1 MSTGD
6 QTVGM
11 QGDALVSLANN
22 MRISAD
28 VVKGEVPGVAANMVA
43 PGDTGVAYKTQGD
56 AIHAGLEAVQ
66 QWLNDWSEATQ
77 LTGDA
82 MGQTV
87 VEMSTVD
94 KENSD
99 NTRQAAS

>member
-22 MRISAD
+22 MRTSAE
-28 VVKGEVPGVAANMVA
+28 VVKGQVQGVAGNMVGPA
-43 PGDTGVAYKTQGD
+43 DTGFAYKTQGD
-56 AIHAGLEAVQ
+56 VIHSGLEVVQ

-77 LTGDA
+77 LTADA

-87 VEMSTVD
+87 IEMSTVD

-99 NTRQAAS
+99 NTQQAGS